1 MATTVTT
8 KEIGTTLDSE
18 YKGNDNSQLDHFYL
32 LIRYSEDTLPSKDT
46 SKLTKVT
53 DDFELFKKEGWKRV
67 DPPNTSS
74 LLYFG
79 EFKAR
84 EKEIERDREKR
95 LDDVVRNPLKD
106 ILKKA
111 FGDYFMKSAQLI
123 ITRACRY
130 FSQEDPMEQQ

>member
-32 LIRYSEDTLPSKDT
+32 LIRYSEDALLS
-46 SKLTKVT
+46 SKLTKVA
-53 DDFELFKKEGWKRV
+53 DDFEFFKKEGWKRV

-111 FGDYFMKSAQLI
+111 FGDVFMKRAQVI